1 MLLQHLDRG
10 EQRRRRDF
18 AGSRIARHRRLGL
31 VCRFADQR
39 CGLLPAECPAAFA
52 RLAAG
57 ARRDVPF
64 APADPA
70 IAIPHFEDD
79 RLEFGER
86 AIGEHVR
93 PDQGQT
99 DLSQRELVQLY
110 RLTHT
115 PARLQ
120 ATAHAP

>member
-1 MLLQHLDRG
+1 MSRSIRSSGCSSSISIAVSSAVAATLLAAALP
-10 EQRRRRDF
+10 
-18 AGSRIARHRRLGL
+18 ATVALASPVVL
-31 VCRFADQR
+31 ADQR

-79 RLEFGER
+79 RLEFRER

-99 DLSQRELVQLY
+99 HSS
-110 RLTHT
+110 
-115 PARLQ
+115 A
-120 ATAHAP
+120 A